1 MVYGSFR
8 DFLDA
13 AGQRE
18 LLRRVTAPVDA
29 SWEPASLAKWM
40 FHALPIEQRFGLL
53 FENVTGARF
62 PLVIGALGASVDTYA
77 LALQAEPEEL
87 NDRWLHALQN
97 PLEPV
102 QTDTAHCQQNVL
114 LGPDASLTD
123 LPIPIWT
130 PGKDAAP
137 YITTITI
144 TAHADTGAQN
154 MGVYRTQV
162 RDAQSVIANLN
173 PGRQGHTY
181 AQTWLEQGQPA
192 PIAWVIGAE
201 PAVYLASVANLPLG
215 VDEITIAGGLK
226 GAPIEMVRAK
236 SSVLLVPARGEM
248 IIEGEV
254 IPGEMAIE
262 GPFGES
268 AGYMSTP
275 APKPV
280 VRITAIT
287 HRDDAL
293 YYGLSSQMPPSESTV
308 LQSLSNA
315 PLVVYM
321 LRTQFGEETVC
332 DAHIDLMFGG
342 GASHIVVAMKT
353 LEPGHALRVGRLIA
367 ENTLLKRI
375 TIVDE
380 DIDPRDRTD
389 IDWVMSSHYD
399 PQRDTEIIRD
409 IPMPMDHAVA
419 PNAQGRKL
427 GGKIIIDATRSLDT
441 GPPSL
446 PDRAIMDKARKS
458 WDAAGLPAF
467 EIPSRLRHLLERSD

>member
-1 MVYGSFR
+1 M
-8 DFLDA
+8 
-13 AGQRE
+13 
-18 LLRRVTAPVDA
+18 
-29 SWEPASLAKWM
+29 AKWM

-53 FENVTGARF
+53 FEDVAGARF

-77 LALQAEPEEL
+77 LALEAAPEQI
-87 NDRWLHALQN
+87 NDKWLQALQN
-97 PLEPV
+97 PLQPAETGDAP
-102 QTDTAHCQQNVL
+102 CQQNVL
-114 LGPDASLTD
+114 LGAEADLSD
-123 LPIPIWT
+123 LPIPTWT
-130 PGKDAAP
+130 PGKDAGP
-137 YITTITI
+137 YITTITVNR
-144 TAHADTGAQN
+144 HADTGVQN

-162 RDAQSVIANLN
+162 RDAHSVICNLS
-173 PGRQGHTY
+173 PGRQGHGY
-181 AQTWLEQGQPA
+181 AQTWLERGQPS
-192 PIAWVIGAE
+192 PIAWVVGAE
-201 PAVYLASVANLPLG
+201 PAVHLASVANLPPG
-215 VDEITIAGGLK
+215 VDEITVAGGLK

-236 SSVLLVPARGEM
+236 TSDLLVPASAEM

-254 IPGEMAIE
+254 LPGEMAAE

-268 AGYMSTP
+268 AGYMSEP
-275 APKPV
+275 ELKPV

-315 PLVVYM
+315 PVVMHM
-321 LRTQFGEETVC
+321 LRSQFGEETVC
-332 DAHIDLMFGG
+332 DAHIDLMYGG

-353 LEPGHALRVGRLIA
+353 LDPGHAKRVGRLIA

-389 IDWVMSSHYD
+389 LDWVMSSHCD
-399 PQRDTEIIRD
+399 PQRDTEIVRD
-409 IPMPMDHAVA
+409 IPMPADHAVA

-427 GGKIIIDATRSLDT
+427 GGKLIIDATRSLDP
-441 GPPSL
+441 GSNSL
-446 PDRAIMDKARKS
+446 PRREFMDKARVS

-467 EIPSRLRHLLERSD
+467 DIPSRLRHLLEHAD